1 MKHLDLFSG
10 IGGFALAASWVW
22 PDHEV
27 VAFCDNEPF
36 CQKVLNKHWPDVPVV
51 DDIRKIKGEDYG
63 AVDIITGGFPC
74 QPFSCAGK
82 RGGEADDRYLWPE
95 MLRVIREIRPTWVI
109 GENVAGIINMALDQ
123 VCSDLED
130 ADYAVQ
136 PFIIPACAVNA
147 PHRRDRVWIVAN
159 RQRQGRI
166 GRGGQCGTDR
176 SGVAQNEQ
184 TGQAPRGA
192 VARCDERVERHAPDT
207 QRVSGR
213 PGLRQNGQEQDGD
226 QSANCGGDAP
236 DTCHQRS
243 QGGEWPGSHE
253 QRQAVHGS
261 VAQRNNAWN
270 EPWIKAATRL
280 CSVDDGLPGGLVR
293 PRGWRVNAL
302 KAAGNAIVPQ
312 VVAVIMQAIR
322 ELDDR
327 FCKKTNVKDC

>member
-36 CQKVLNKHWPDVPVV
+36 CQKVLSKHWPDVPVI

-95 MLRVIREIRPTWVI
+95 MLRIIREIRPTWVI

-123 VCSDLED
+123 VCTDLED
-130 ADYAVQ
+130 AGYTVQ
-136 PFIIPACAVNA
+136 AFIIPACAVDA
-147 PHRRDRVWIVAN
+147 PHRRDRVWIVGHSAGARREACN
-159 RQRQGRI
+159 AI
-166 GRGGQCGTDR
+166 TCGTKPE
-176 SGVAQNEQ
+176 SGELADSNRDASDPQ
-184 TGQAPRGA
+184 GI
-192 VARCDERVERHAPDT
+192 
-207 QRVSGR
+207 SGW
-213 PGLRQNGQEQDGD
+213 PGLCENGQEQDGD
-226 QSANCGGDAP
+226 QLANGGGDA
-236 DTCHQRS
+236 TNSGRIGRH
-243 QGGEWPGSHE
+243 
-253 QRQAVHGS
+253 
-261 VAQRNNAWN
+261 NAWD
-270 EPWIKAATRL
+270 EPWLEAATRL
-280 CSVDDGLPGGLVR
+280 CGIHDGVSGGVHR
-293 PRGWRVNAL
+293 TDRL
-302 KAAGNAIVPQ
+302 KSLGNAIVPQ
-312 VVAVIMQAIR
+312 VAAVIMQAIR